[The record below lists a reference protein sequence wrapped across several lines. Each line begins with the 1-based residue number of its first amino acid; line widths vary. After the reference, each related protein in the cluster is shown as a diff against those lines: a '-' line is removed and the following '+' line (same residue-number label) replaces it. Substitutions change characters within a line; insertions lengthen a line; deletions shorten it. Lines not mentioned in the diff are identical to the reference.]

1 MLDCFIERQ
10 DSYFNQNKL
19 IPIIPVIHEDWKV
32 KLDGMKIRSNIK
44 SEIITLAGSD
54 YRMQEAIVQGKEFRK
69 EVTFELLDMLGIKRS
84 RNEKDKYKALINVL
98 KSIRILLDIVPET
111 R

>member
-1 MLDCFIERQ
+1 MDCFIERQ

-54 YRMQEAIVQGKEFRK
+54 DRMQQAIVQGREFRK
-69 EVTFELLDMLGIKRS
+69 EVTFELLDWLELRGAGKKR
-84 RNEKDKYKALINVL
+84 IN
-98 KSIRILLDIVPET
+98 T
-111 R
+111 RP